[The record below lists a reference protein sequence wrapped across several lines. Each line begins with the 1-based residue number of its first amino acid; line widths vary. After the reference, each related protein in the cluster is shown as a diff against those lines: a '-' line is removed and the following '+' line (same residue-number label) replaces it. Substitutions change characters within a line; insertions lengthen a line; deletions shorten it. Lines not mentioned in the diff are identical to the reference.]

1 MKKILLVISSLGV
14 GGAQRAASNLTMN
27 FPDDWGIDILVN
39 SAKKTDYPYRGNLL
53 SLGFEGQ
60 TDMSS
65 LIFHARLLCRRVIRL
80 RRLKKIGK
88 YDACISFMDSANVAN
103 ILSGNKYTK
112 VIGSV
117 RTSVRKCGEMSLK
130 YRYTIKPLIK
140 MLYNRS
146 DAVVAVSSGVRR
158 ELIELGVKDEKV
170 ITIENGYNLSL
181 MRQQANEPWDE
192 KDNLLIGKKL
202 VITAGR
208 LSEEKAHW
216 HLIRAFCE
224 VSKKDRDAVLLILGT
239 GPLENYLKQIAV
251 KNGISDRVI
260 FMGFVENPYKYI
272 AKADM
277 FVMPSL
283 FEGYPNA
290 LAEAVCLGIPCIAS
304 DFHTGAREILD
315 PILADDIKVIK
326 EVYLGQYGILI
337 PLCSGTQYEG
347 KEELESAEIKMVNAM
362 NLLLEDEEKKRY
374 YAAKSVER
382 SKDLG
387 IESAIDQ
394 WMKLLI

>member
-14 GGAQRAASNLTMN
+14 GGAQRAASNLTMD
-27 FPDDWGIDILVN
+27 FPDDWEIDILVN
-39 SAKKTDYPYRGNLL
+39 SVKKIEYPYRGNLL
-53 SLGFEGQ
+53 TLGFEGQ
-60 TDMSS
+60 NDMSS
-65 LIFHARLLCRRVIRL
+65 LIFHVRLLCRRVIRL
-80 RRLKKIGK
+80 RRLKKMGK

-103 ILSGNKYTK
+103 ILSGNKHTK

-117 RTSVRKCGEMSLK
+117 RTSVHKCGEMSLK

-140 MLYNRS
+140 MLYNKA

-158 ELIELGVKDEKV
+158 ELMELGVKEEKV

-181 MRQQANEPWDE
+181 MKQQANEPWDE
-192 KDNLLIGKKL
+192 KDGLLTGKKI
-202 VITAGR
+202 VVTAGR

-216 HLIRAFCE
+216 HLIRAFCN
-224 VSKKDRDAVLLILGT
+224 VSKKEKDAVLLILGT

-251 KNGISDRVI
+251 KNGISDKVI
-260 FMGFVENPYKYI
+260 FMGFVHNPYKYI

-290 LAEAVCLGIPCIAS
+290 MAEAICLGVPCVAS
-304 DFHTGAREILD
+304 DFHTGAREM
-315 PILADDIKVIK
+315 LAPELVDNKK
-326 EVYLGQYGILI
+326 EIDAVYPAQYGILV

-347 KEELESAEIKMVNAM
+347 KEELESAEIKMADAITM
-362 NLLLEDEEKKRY
+362 LLEDEEKKKNY
-374 YAAKSVER
+374 SVKSVER

-387 IESAIDQ
+387 IECAVQKWIQ
-394 WMKLLI
+394 LIM